1 MHRLRRGTMEL
12 LDDGNIKRHLY
23 PIELSGMMKKVFYL
37 HSSKQYPVAT
47 WLLSI

>member
-1 MHRLRRGTMEL
+1 MME
-12 LDDGNIKRHLY
+12 IVIRQLY
-23 PIELSGMMKKVFYL
+23 PVELSGMMKIVLYL